1 MIVSIFFTKLHTLIF
16 VDSDV
21 IEDFAIPKAFFFFEK
36 ALDIFWVK
44 MNYNL
49 TISHLIIT
57 RWEIHWLQSIA
68 FVGML
73 YQSG

>member
-49 TISHLIIT
+49 TICHLMIT
-57 RWEIHWLQSIA
+57 RWEIQ
-68 FVGML
+68 
-73 YQSG
+73 